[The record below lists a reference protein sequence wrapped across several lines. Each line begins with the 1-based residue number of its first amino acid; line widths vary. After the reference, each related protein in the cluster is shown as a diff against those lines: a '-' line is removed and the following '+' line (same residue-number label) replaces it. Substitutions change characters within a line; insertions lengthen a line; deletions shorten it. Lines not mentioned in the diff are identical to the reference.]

1 MTRVFRFI
9 IYLSNGFK
17 LKKPFNLNA
26 IRTWWFLSRFSIRG
40 ELQYYSSLIMEIDRV
55 ARCCGLVADNTRL
68 LRALIR
74 GRSIDL
80 KYITGISLSEPSCAI
95 LTLLK
100 YYGDINQ
107 DELIRRW
114 SWATMR
120 DEKTNKKYRPIN
132 KQVAENQS
140 ILRNIVA
147 DIHLKITKGESV

>member
-9 IYLSNGFK
+9 IYLSRGVK

-40 ELQYYSSLIMEIDRV
+40 DIQYYSSLIMEIDRV
-55 ARCCGLVADNTRL
+55 ARYCGLAADDTRL

-74 GRSIDL
+74 GKSTDL
-80 KYITGISLSEPSCAI
+80 KYITGISLSEPSRAI

-100 YYGDINQ
+100 YYGDIDQ
-107 DELIRRW
+107 KELINRW
-114 SWATMR
+114 IWAILR

-147 DIHLKITKGESV
+147 DIHLKINKGESV